1 MYEDR
6 NEYDHQYIPLVFECH
21 LEAECV
27 GDQVLEQS
35 QELLL

>member
-1 MYEDR
+1 
-6 NEYDHQYIPLVFECH
+6 LVFECH